1 MVVACQSITN
11 LEEALFLKLPYQFK
25 CDSNRGRYQQFS
37 SDYVK
42 ISSII

>member
-1 MVVACQSITN
+1 MVCACQPLTDF
-11 LEEALFLKLPYQFK
+11 EKALFLKLPCQFN